1 MVRSAQSHRRAVSSG
16 AIVVVAILL
25 NMIFV
30 RLGHAAG
37 HPLIMDSVFTAV
49 AAAACGPVAGTVA
62 GLLSTIAVHTTST
75 CPVCRSA
82 LFAMNGLVGLIAGL
96 TLPWNR
102 ELTPGRI
109 VLALALVVL
118 AGTTG
123 TALLMDEMLTMDGA
137 GGIALIRTTYRVLG
151 VEPPWPEFFYLLPLY
166 IADKMLTVGAAVLVG
181 PLLGSYRARW
191 VAAASAVPRS

>member
-1 MVRSAQSHRRAVSSG
+1 MSAGTIVAGAVF
-16 AIVVVAILL
+16 L

-30 RLGHAAG
+30 RLSHAAG

-49 AAAACGPVAGTVA
+49 AAAACGPVAGTAA
-62 GLLSTIAVHTTST
+62 GLLSTLAVHTASA
-75 CPVCRSA
+75 CPVCRTA
-82 LFAMNGLVGLIAGL
+82 LFAMNGLVGLIAGFA
-96 TLPWNR
+96 LPWNR

-123 TALLMDEMLTMDGA
+123 TALLMNDVMTMDGA

-151 VEPPWPEFFYLLPLY
+151 VEPPWPEFFYLFPLN
-166 IADKMLTVGAAVLVG
+166 IADKMLTVGASRL
-181 PLLGSYRARW
+181 PLTHHRRPRAT
-191 VAAASAVPRS
+191 P